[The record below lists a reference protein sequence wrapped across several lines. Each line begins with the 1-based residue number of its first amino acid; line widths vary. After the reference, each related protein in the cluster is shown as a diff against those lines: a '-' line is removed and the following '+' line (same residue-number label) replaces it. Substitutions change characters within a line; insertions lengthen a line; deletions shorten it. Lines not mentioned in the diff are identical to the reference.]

1 MFYFVGPITA
11 VEKTMCWETDYR
23 FFAEQQRLREKQ
35 AKQERRTE
43 LIDQLLKDAQQT
55 GEEIPQAKE
64 NVPAK

>member
-1 MFYFVGPITA
+1 
-11 VEKTMCWETDYR
+11 MCWETDYR